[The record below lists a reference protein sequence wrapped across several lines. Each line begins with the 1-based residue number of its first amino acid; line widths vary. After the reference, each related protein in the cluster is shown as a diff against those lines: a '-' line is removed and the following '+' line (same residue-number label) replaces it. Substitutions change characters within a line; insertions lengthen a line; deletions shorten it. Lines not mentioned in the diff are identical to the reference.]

1 MAKGSTTLV
10 NLEESAQPMSSRT
23 RLWLVV
29 VSAPIIAFVV
39 IGGFLGKA
47 IARDDAYQHLR
58 VFEDVVSLIVNNYVE
73 DVDVDRV
80 MHGAMRGLA
89 EGLDADSAYLTP
101 EQVRQIE
108 RGEQPGPADIGLQ
121 LTRQYYLRVIAAR
134 DGSPSAAAGLRA
146 GDYVRTINGRS
157 TRDMSVLEGQR
168 LLRGAPGTT
177 VQLSVIRGSAAD
189 PHDLSLT
196 RSVVAAPDVTG
207 RILPEGPGYIRI
219 SSFGSGVVEHLTT
232 KIGELAKSGASTWV
246 IDLRGTAEG
255 DLDQGVMAARLFVPS
270 GDLVIRA
277 ARGAERQTLS
287 ATQGDGRI
295 TQPVAL
301 LVDAGTAGAAELFA
315 ASLASARRADL
326 IGEKTLGRAAVQK
339 LVKLSDGSGLW
350 LSGVQY
356 LTASGAPIQGKGL
369 EPTIEVEGLDVEF
382 GAAPSGDPAL
392 ERAITHLTVRQA
404 A

>member
-1 MAKGSTTLV
+1 
-10 NLEESAQPMSSRT
+10 
-23 RLWLVV
+23 
-29 VSAPIIAFVV
+29 
-39 IGGFLGKA
+39 
-47 IARDDAYQHLR
+47 
-58 VFEDVVSLIVNNYVE
+58 
-73 DVDVDRV
+73 
-80 MHGAMRGLA
+80 
-89 EGLDADSAYLTP
+89 
-101 EQVRQIE
+101 
-108 RGEQPGPADIGLQ
+108 
-121 LTRQYYLRVIAAR
+121 
-134 DGSPSAAAGLRA
+134 
-146 GDYVRTINGRS
+146 
-157 TRDMSVLEGQR
+157 MSVLEGQR

-189 PHDLSLT
+189 PHDLSIT
-196 RSVVAAPDVTG
+196 RSVAAAPDITG
-207 RILPEGPGYIRI
+207 RVLREGPGYIRI
-219 SSFGSGVVEHLTT
+219 ASFGPGVVEQLTA
-232 KIGELAKSGASTWV
+232 KIGELTKSGASTFV
-246 IDLRGTAEG
+246 IDLRGAAEG

-287 ATQGDGRI
+287 ATPGDGRI
-295 TQPVAL
+295 TQPVAV

-382 GAAPSGDPAL
+382 GAAPSPGDPVL